1 MLQKAATSIKWS
13 LTISSLTHRPPAP
26 TPRFLAAKS
35 PSPLSILPCVALTV
49 ENQEIDFV
57 VDKLPTLFLR
67 EEIFLSFFLFVL
79 CPRSKRKKHGFCA
92 EVVHC
97 GQPYLILENESKPI
111 FVPFGPKK
119 IIFVSSNLIFCS
131 SFVCLG

>member
-1 MLQKAATSIKWS
+1 VVVDNLQSDASTSSSHSKIPGREES
-13 LTISSLTHRPPAP
+13 LP
-26 TPRFLAAKS
+26 TL
-35 PSPLSILPCVALTV
+35 PSPLCRSDSRKPG
-49 ENQEIDFV
+49 EFDFV

-119 IIFVSSNLIFCS
+119 IIFVSSNLIFCP